1 MSSGKR
7 KVYFEIDE
15 DLLPVA
21 GLAVVVTI
29 DEEGCRGL
37 RYLHLGDSKPWER
50 LGWLEAAR
58 DREKGKMSG
67 MWGWRATNEAF
78 RSGLFSR
85 RSRPHT
91 SRPHT

>member
-1 MSSGKR
+1 MRAGDLRGRSGTYGIGWSMSGGKR

-37 RYLHLGDSKPWER
+37 R
-50 LGWLEAAR
+50 
-58 DREKGKMSG
+58 
-67 MWGWRATNEAF
+67 
-78 RSGLFSR
+78 
-85 RSRPHT
+85 
-91 SRPHT
+91 

>member
-1 MSSGKR
+1 MAVVRKMRQVADVKVPVLPICYWPPRRRKRKRKRATPVRAGDLRGRSGTYGIGWSMSGGKR

-37 RYLHLGDSKPWER
+37 R
-50 LGWLEAAR
+50 
-58 DREKGKMSG
+58 
-67 MWGWRATNEAF
+67 
-78 RSGLFSR
+78 
-85 RSRPHT
+85 
-91 SRPHT
+91 